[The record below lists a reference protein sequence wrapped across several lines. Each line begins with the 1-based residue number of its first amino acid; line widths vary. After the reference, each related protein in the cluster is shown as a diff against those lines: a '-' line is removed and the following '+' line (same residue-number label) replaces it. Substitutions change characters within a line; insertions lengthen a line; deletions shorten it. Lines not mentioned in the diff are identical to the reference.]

1 MGYGTAG
8 IQLGA
13 PGVYRA
19 AVTTAPGFEPVRL
32 DVTGFVGV
40 APRGP
45 VDEPV
50 TVESW
55 TQYRWRFGGAAG
67 PGLLGLA
74 VQSFFAQG
82 GERAVVLRVAPRSL
96 PSPAPD
102 LAEARARLRLVP
114 VRTGAAADPA
124 GGPAAGVAEPV
135 IELLAH
141 DEGAWGNGLRV
152 TLDFDVSGHLVVA
165 PVAGS
170 EGRELDLPP
179 SGAPPAGTL
188 LRVRGSGL
196 PAAGAFRWLE
206 EVRVRDRDGVR
217 RPVAVLQVPVADPAQ
232 PVELDVITGTITIT
246 DQATDLPREE
256 VFAGLGLR
264 EDHPF
269 ALRRQLA
276 ESSLLA
282 QPAPG
287 FPAAIT
293 PPDVL
298 LTGLVSE
305 LAAPGVDR
313 YEQVGPDS
321 FFGQDD
327 VQLLPV
333 GGEEAVEEASS
344 FVGVDRMALV
354 QSTGLLCVPDLL
366 WSASMPA
373 EPAVV
378 EFPAPVPGSR
388 FAPCPPDPMGV
399 AHQLP
404 APQAVLLDGGT
415 ELAEI
420 LRRQERV
427 VALAERQRRFVALL
441 DVPMRLPLR
450 AVARWRA
457 QLDSSY
463 AAAYH
468 PWLGVAPTDA
478 ADLAALPPGTGVRLM
493 PPSAVAA
500 GVIAERERSLGL
512 PWGPANTVAVG
523 AVSAADPVTDA
534 DVDALHLLDVN
545 VFRPMTEG
553 FRLVSA
559 HTLVRRDPQYRQLT
573 VRRLMTMLRLVLD
586 RQAQWLAFEPNDE
599 RLRTLLRAGL
609 VQLLRD
615 LFRAGAFQGS
625 SEDEAFF
632 VQCDDALNP
641 PYSQGLGRLVA
652 EIGVAPST
660 PLEYLVLRIA
670 RRTDSG
676 LTVEG

>member
-1 MGYGTAG
+1 MAYGTAG

-19 AVTTAPGFEPVRL
+19 AVTAAPGFEPVRL

-45 VDEPV
+45 VDQPV
-50 TVESW
+50 LVESW
-55 TQYRWRFGGAAG
+55 TQYRWRFGGAVG

-82 GERAVVLRVAPRSL
+82 GERAVVVRVAPR
-96 PSPAPD
+96 PAAGPAAGPD
-102 LAEARARLRLVP
+102 DGKARLRLIP
-114 VRTGAAADPA
+114 AGAGAAAAPA
-124 GGPAAGVAEPV
+124 GGPGRHGAGPV
-135 IELLAH
+135 LELLAR
-141 DEGAWGNGLRV
+141 DPGAWGDGLRV
-152 TLDFDVSGHLVVA
+152 ALGFDVSGHLVVP
-165 PVAGS
+165 PVPGGAGQLL
-170 EGRELDLPP
+170 ELPASGGPP
-179 SGAPPAGTL
+179 PGSL
-188 LRVRGSGL
+188 LRVRGRGL

-206 EVRVRDRDGVR
+206 EVRVQDRDGVR
-217 RPVAVLQVPVADPAQ
+217 RPVAVLSDPVPDPGQ
-232 PVELDVITGTITIT
+232 PVELDVVTGTVTVA

-264 EDHPF
+264 DDHPL
-269 ALRRQLA
+269 ALRRGLA
-276 ESSLLA
+276 EGSLLVE
-282 QPAPG
+282 PG
-287 FPAAIT
+287 PSFPAALT

-305 LAAPGVDR
+305 LAAPGADR

-321 FFGQDD
+321 FFGRDD

-333 GGEEAVEEASS
+333 GGEEPVEEGPP
-344 FVGVDRMALV
+344 FVGVDRMSLV
-354 QSTGLLCVPDLL
+354 PSIGLLCVPDLL
-366 WSASMPA
+366 WSATVAA

-378 EFPAPVPGSR
+378 RFPAPAPGPR
-388 FAPCPPDPMGV
+388 FAPCPAEPV
-399 AHQLP
+399 EQAHQLP

-415 ELAEI
+415 ELDEI
-420 LRRQERV
+420 LRRQQRV
-427 VALAERQRRFVALL
+427 LALAERQRRFVALL
-441 DVPMRLPLR
+441 DVPMGLPLR
-450 AVARWRA
+450 TVARWRA

-478 ADLAALPPGTGVRLM
+478 ADLANLPPGTGVRLL
-493 PPSAVAA
+493 PPSAAAA
-500 GVIAERERSLGL
+500 GVFAERERSLGL
-512 PWGPANTVAVG
+512 PWGPAHSVAVG
-523 AVSAADPVTDA
+523 AVSAADPVADA
-534 DVDALHLLDVN
+534 DADALHQLDVN

-553 FRLVSA
+553 FRLAAA
-559 HTLVRRDPQYRQLT
+559 HTLARRDPQYRQLT

-586 RQAQWLAFEPNDE
+586 RQARWLAFEPNDE
-599 RLRTLLRAGL
+599 RLRTLLRAGI

-615 LFRAGAFQGS
+615 LFRAGAFQGG
-625 SEDEAFF
+625 SEEEAFF

-670 RRTDSG
+670 RRTDTG